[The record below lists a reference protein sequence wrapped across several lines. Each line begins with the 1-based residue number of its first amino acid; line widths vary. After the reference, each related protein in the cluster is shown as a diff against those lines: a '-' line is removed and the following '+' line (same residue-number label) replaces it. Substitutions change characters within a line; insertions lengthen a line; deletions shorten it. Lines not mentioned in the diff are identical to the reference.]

1 MLNDFFLNLD
11 LPKLF
16 NILAG
21 VIAFFVAYLKI
32 LPLIPRSSSKI
43 LSDIEVYNKAT
54 EIEIHNS
61 IEIKLA
67 IEREIYR
74 KYKKPTKI
82 YSYGEFFISLIIL
95 IIISYFTYGKITD
108 DIFDTSFYFLIITG
122 FICLIMIMNSFN
134 EPEMKNNN
142 VETELTI
149 RREPV
154 FRFELFSWSELI
166 SGTIVTTIFG
176 FWTYNRLFKNDK
188 FEFEWWSILTFML
201 CFTGITIL
209 TGAFKNK
216 KKK

>member
-1 MLNDFFLNLD
+1 MLNEFFQNLD

-16 NILAG
+16 NVLAG

-54 EIEIHNS
+54 EIDIHNS

-82 YSYGEFFISLIIL
+82 YNYGEFFISLIIL
-95 IIISYFTYGKITD
+95 IIIAYFTYGKITEEV
-108 DIFDTSFYFLIITG
+108 FDTPFYFLILGG
-122 FICLIMIMNSFN
+122 FICIIMLMNSFN
-134 EPEMKNNN
+134 EPEMKNTTE
-142 VETELTI
+142 VEETI
-149 RREPV
+149 EREPV
-154 FRFELFSWSELI
+154 FKFEIFSWSELI

-176 FWTYNRLFKNDK
+176 FWTYSRLFKNGK
-188 FEFEWWSILTFML
+188 FEFEWWSILTIMIF
-201 CFTGITIL
+201 FTGITIL

>member
-1 MLNDFFLNLD
+1 MLNNFFLNLD

-16 NILAG
+16 NVLAG
-21 VIAFFVAYLKI
+21 VVAFFVAYLKI

-95 IIISYFTYGKITD
+95 IIISYFTYGKIID
-108 DIFDTSFYFLIITG
+108 DSFDTPFYFLVLAG
-122 FICLIMIMNSFN
+122 FICIIMLMNSFN
-134 EPEMKNNN
+134 EPEMKNTN
-142 VETELTI
+142 EAEQTI
-149 RREPV
+149 EREPV
-154 FRFELFSWSELI
+154 FKFELFSWSELI

-176 FWTYNRLFKNDK
+176 FWTYNRLFKKEK
-188 FEFEWWSILTFML
+188 FEFEWWSILTIIL

-216 KKK
+216 TKK